1 MLGEVS
7 NEPAAPRIG
16 VVLSSGGVRG
26 VYAHTGFMQAM
37 QGLGIPIAASAGC
50 SAGAL
55 IGGFIASGTP
65 LEDWAATLAGMTSRD
80 FWTPDSL
87 PRFLWE
93 MTAHQGRGYTGLSDT
108 SAALQFTRSNLAV
121 NTFEECLY
129 PFHVLAINLGTGKKM
144 VFSEGELTPRM
155 TASAAMPILYDP
167 VRIDGEY
174 YCDGALIDFA
184 PTDAICCRHQL
195 DVVIVHHV
203 AQHFGI
209 HRDLDTDLK
218 DAWAMLE
225 IVNRL
230 VFRAQPWYLSD
241 EPLALHHCPCGC
253 GAIVIALKPVLPDM
267 RWPDIRDGDKAQRSA
282 REQAT
287 ALLQPYLNALKN
299 DPRRQLPESGKIA
312 TNPASGC
319 GTGDAH

>member
-1 MLGEVS
+1 MLREVS
-7 NEPAAPRIG
+7 NEPGTPRIG

-26 VYAHTGFMQAM
+26 VYAHTGFMQAI
-37 QGLGIPIAASAGC
+37 QGLGIPITASAGC

-55 IGGFIASGTP
+55 VGGFIASGTS
-65 LEDWAATLAGMTSRD
+65 LEHWAATLAGITSRT

-93 MTAHQGRGYTGLSDT
+93 MTAHRGRGYTGLSDT
-108 SAALQFTRSNLAV
+108 SAALQFARDNLAV

-129 PFHVLAINLGTGKKM
+129 PFHVLAVNLGTGKKV
-144 VFSEGELTPRM
+144 VFSE
-155 TASAAMPILYDP
+155 ASAAMPILYDP

-203 AQHFGI
+203 SQHFGI
-209 HRDLDTDLK
+209 HQNI
-218 DAWAMLE
+218 DAALQDSWAMLE

-230 VFRAQPWYLSD
+230 VFREKPWYLSG
-241 EPLALHHCPCGC
+241 EPLSLHHCPCGC
-253 GAIVIALKPVLPDM
+253 GAIVIVIEPKLPLM
-267 RWPDIRDGDKAQRSA
+267 RWPVTKGGDTTQCSA
-282 REQAT
+282 REQT
-287 ALLQPYLNALKN
+287 ESLLKPYSVSLLNN
-299 DPRRQLPESGKIA
+299 PRKQLPASVDSVMHP
-312 TNPASGC
+312 TNGC
-319 GTGDAH
+319 GNRDTH